1 MATAL
6 TTERI
11 LDAAERL
18 FFSDGIA
25 VTGVDRVADTAG
37 VAIATLYKHVGSKDG
52 LLEAVLDRRLRSWT
66 EHWDEALDA
75 AASPDDRL
83 LAVFGAVSTYRASA
97 GPIQWCCFLATAS
110 ERPLTEAAS
119 GGSEPDAVR
128 ALLDEDTRLVT
139 ERLRTLAAE
148 AGMADPVTVAD
159 ELVLL
164 YNGALGSLLR
174 GAPSDP
180 LVVAQRLASAV
191 VAAARRSTSGR
202 T

>member
-1 MATAL
+1 MASAQ

-25 VTGVDRVADTAG
+25 VTGVDRVAETAG

-52 LLEAVLDRRLRSWT
+52 LLEAVLSRRFRSWS
-66 EHWDEALDA
+66 EHWDAALEAAD
-75 AASPDDRL
+75 SPEERL
-83 LAVFGAVSTYRASA
+83 LSVFGAVATYRASA
-97 GPIQWCCFLATAS
+97 GPTQWCCFLATTS
-110 ERPLTEAAS
+110 ERPTAS
-119 GGSEPDAVR
+119 TANGSEPDAVG

-139 ERLRTLAAE
+139 GRLRTLAAE
-148 AGMADPVTVAD
+148 AGLADPGTVAD

-174 GAPSDP
+174 GAPGDP

-191 VAAARRSTSGR
+191 VAGARRSTSG
-202 T
+202 